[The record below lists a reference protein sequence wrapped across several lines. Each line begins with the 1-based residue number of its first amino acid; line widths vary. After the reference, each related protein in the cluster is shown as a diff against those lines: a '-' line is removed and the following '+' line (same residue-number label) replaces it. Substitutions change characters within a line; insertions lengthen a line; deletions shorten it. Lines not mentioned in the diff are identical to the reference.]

1 MESRTLPPE
10 PAPGNRRRA
19 RRRLTLALTGIAAAA
34 LLSLGELTARPAVAQ
49 DGFCPV
55 NLEQSDP
62 CGGTGDG
69 TDAGSAEAPPL
80 PSVTL
85 GNPVS
90 LVTGA
95 KRQRETDFALDGA
108 PLAFHRHYD
117 SAGTDV
123 NVGLG
128 PGWRHGLSV
137 ALFSRPD
144 GGREII
150 ESAGRRVLFD
160 RVAHEDAERTADVPI
175 GRVRYRAR
183 LPSDGV
189 VVEEAGFHTWHL
201 PDGRTLRFQGSYL
214 VRIDWPASASVAGGA
229 PRSLSLYYRQRRLAS
244 VTDEAGRVLRLE
256 YTPNRSVLRDFD
268 GPRGQP
274 RAGHL
279 AALVLPDGRRVAY
292 GYDARGNLA
301 EAHFDDGTART
312 YHYEDPIWP
321 HHLTGLTERTGTR
334 LASWTYDERGRAV
347 SSEHAGGVERV
358 GLAFDAPVDRGE
370 TVGRTGTT
378 TVTDSLGARSVYT
391 WRRHPRSG
399 ASLLLSASGPGC
411 ATCPPTGRRYTYT
424 EDARLATATRLDD
437 HGNPLVER
445 RYTWTDDGRL
455 AALHEWTAGGA
466 ERLLER
472 REYAPGI
479 ARPVLVARPSVNG
492 SGEHTVETTFDADGV
507 PVSITERGHAPT
519 VEPEALGFAGTGTQ
533 ERSRASGTPSAFRA
547 IERTTRFAYADGR
560 LTTIDG
566 PREDVDDVTRLE
578 WHADI
583 PSRLVAIH
591 PPASPP
597 IRLVEHDAL
606 GRPSAFRLGSAS
618 PWRVERDVR
627 GDVMRLTHRELVVT
641 YTRDAEGRVTAIAD
655 TDGRTLHLEHD
666 AAGRPERMI
675 DDLGRVTRWLSD
687 TEGRVTER
695 TLYGF
700 DGSLVQSIERL
711 HDAHGRLTTEH
722 ESRAGPDG
730 TPTTRR
736 TTFEHDAAG
745 RLVAAEDATSGA
757 RRTLAVDPLARLM
770 TLTEPDGATT
780 AIELDANGRERALTD
795 ARENRTVTWRDDFG
809 RVVLL
814 DSPDTGTTVTEHDAA
829 GNAVRRTHEN
839 GSVTTFA
846 HDAAGRLVARDD
858 VDGHTTWTYGDGG
871 DGAGGANTNGATAAG
886 AHGRLI
892 ATSNATT
899 TERFAYD
906 VEGQLVRHAR
916 ELGGHT
922 FTTRYTRDGRGRL
935 VDKHLPDGQTL
946 RHHYHE
952 AGPDRGRLR
961 AITRGRWFGLAS
973 ETLVAEIDLDARDGS
988 SGHLTHGGLSTR
1000 RRFTPTGELE
1010 SIEIGQTL
1018 RLDYRFDTAGRIVG
1032 IEENGAARRY
1042 DYTGGRLTRALTAN
1056 ATYTYR
1062 HDALGNRLARTVEDA
1077 SGARTE
1083 RYRYAERGQG
1093 NRLLDVVDEST
1104 GRETAYDYGADGAPR
1119 RIGQLGYT
1127 YDAHRRPITL
1137 SRSGRLVARYAYN
1150 PFGERVSKIL
1160 YPAGGGEPR
1169 TTHFLYDGS
1178 TLVAEIDG
1186 TDDEGAKVTAQYVY
1200 LDGHRAV
1207 AKLEGRRAYAI
1218 HGDQLG
1224 TPLMMTDADGE
1235 IVWRAE
1241 HTPFGETRIGIEKVR
1256 LDLRLPGQYADA
1268 ESGTHYNYFR
1278 DYDPGTGRY
1287 VTSDP
1292 IGLAGG
1298 ANTYAYALADPLG
1311 RSDPL
1316 GLDSLT
1322 LSGGLTLS
1330 GPGPEGIH
1338 ALLSDAV
1345 ERGTITEEQFQQSYE
1360 GLINVPKPA
1369 PDSEFV
1375 DKLRTA
1381 LGQTAYELRYGE
1393 LTDTALADFV
1403 DSMVE
1408 GVVAVAGVMVL
1419 YSALVVTQPQIAA
1432 LIAGAGFVV
1441 AGAEA
1446 SAFLFDLFTFG
1457 RDLAR
1462 IDACDRL
1469 GQLARGNEFAKTLY
1483 DTGLDVASGALL
1495 GAFGGVARVVRL
1507 ADNLPRQLDGDSF
1520 DELRT
1525 DAGEKFDD
1533 ALARADDAGTNPTR
1547 GLCSFDGD
1555 TLVRTRSGYQP
1566 IRDVE
1571 PGRDTV
1577 WARDE
1582 RTGHAG
1588 WREVLARYSN
1598 RYGSTV
1604 RVTAREPDGDRQTIV
1619 SNRIHPFF
1627 ARVAAGALLAVAS
1640 EGHVYAG
1647 DIDGGAWVDAQHLE
1661 AGDLLLG
1668 EDDRWQTV
1676 ESIEIESKP
1685 LDAFNLTVEGYST
1698 YFVAGDSGSLAVW
1711 VHNTCLDRLPEG
1723 FQPNG
1728 RETPFGQTIFVS
1740 DDGRHLYLE
1749 ADGKYYDP
1757 LTRPPRAEGHQP
1769 PSDEAVALLGNISPQ
1784 IFAGRQRR
1792 HVKDTREWNDL
1803 GKKGYMDSMEDAQ
1816 AVLNATRSGEA
1827 EILGVT
1833 RNGALL
1839 VRYPGVTGTNVNVS
1853 AGYPAQP
1860 TNVFMIKG
1868 TTKTS
1873 VVPVNPQSTPDR

>member
-1 MESRTLPPE
+1 M
-10 PAPGNRRRA
+10 
-19 RRRLTLALTGIAAAA
+19 
-34 LLSLGELTARPAVAQ
+34 
-49 DGFCPV
+49 
-55 NLEQSDP
+55 
-62 CGGTGDG
+62 
-69 TDAGSAEAPPL
+69 
-80 PSVTL
+80 
-85 GNPVS
+85 
-90 LVTGA
+90 
-95 KRQRETDFALDGA
+95 
-108 PLAFHRHYD
+108 
-117 SAGTDV
+117 
-123 NVGLG
+123 
-128 PGWRHGLSV
+128 
-137 ALFSRPD
+137 
-144 GGREII
+144 
-150 ESAGRRVLFD
+150 
-160 RVAHEDAERTADVPI
+160 AHEDAERTADVPI

-301 EAHFDDGTART
+301 EARFDDGTART

-347 SSEHAGGVERV
+347 SSEHAGSVERV

-519 VEPEALGFAGTGTQ
+519 VEPAALGFADTGTQ

-597 IRLVEHDAL
+597 IRLVAHDAL

-618 PWRVERDVR
+618 PWRVERDAR
-627 GDVMRLTHRELVVT
+627 GDVVRLTHRELAVT

-814 DSPDTGTTVTEHDAA
+814 DSPDTGTMLTEHDAA

-906 VEGQLVRHAR
+906 IEGQLVRHAR

-1010 SIEIGQTL
+1010 SIEIGQAL
-1018 RLDYRFDTAGRIVG
+1018 RLDYRFDAAGRIVG

-1042 DYTGGRLTRALTAN
+1042 DYRGGRLTRALTAN

-1093 NRLLDVVDEST
+1093 NRLLGVVDEST

-1119 RIGQLGYT
+1119 RIGQLVYT

-1169 TTHFLYDGS
+1169 TTYFLYDGS

-1241 HTPFGETRIGIEKVR
+1241 HTPFGEARIGIEKVR

-1330 GPGPEGIH
+1330 DLTADTDGPTKPSAATRAGEEVRRFGYF
-1338 ALLSDAV
+1338 ALWAGEQYAGYARGFLNAAGEVIVFANDVARYALDYSVAGVAVDLAFEDPPAWLPSYQRYRDTNDAIV
-1345 ERGTITEEQFQQSYE
+1345 EIANQVADNPSLIWQSITDPY
-1360 GLINVPKPA
+1360 V
-1369 PDSEFV
+1369 
-1375 DKLRTA
+1375 TA
-1381 LGQTAYELRYGE
+1381 WAECRYGE
-1393 LTDTALADFV
+1393 AIGRGAFEVTTMVLPAGLAARLSTLGHAGRVSVLTDVTTVLRRAESTSPEAYAAAVRELAMEARSGGQMDELVEAARESGTLDELVLHGNLSPDELAAISRGSSTQGSLGDANFAQPVIRSDEVFSAEGQAVYSGLAGDEIRTVNDLVDAIGDGRVNLRDIPLDYVDVDGTRLILNTRTSTALRR
-1403 DSMVE
+1403 
-1408 GVVAVAGVMVL
+1408 AGVPREEWYGTNRTGQVA
-1419 YSALVVTQPQIAA
+1419 YESAEGNPVTY
-1432 LIAGAGFVV
+1432 
-1441 AGAEA
+1441 
-1446 SAFLFDLFTFG
+1446 D
-1457 RDLAR
+1457 
-1462 IDACDRL
+1462 
-1469 GQLARGNEFAKTLY
+1469 QLAR
-1483 DTGLDVASGALL
+1483 D
-1495 GAFGGVARVVRL
+1495 
-1507 ADNLPRQLDGDSF
+1507 QLRRNRRHS
-1520 DELRT
+1520 
-1525 DAGEKFDD
+1525 
-1533 ALARADDAGTNPTR
+1533 
-1547 GLCSFDGD
+1547 
-1555 TLVRTRSGYQP
+1555 V
-1566 IRDVE
+1566 
-1571 PGRDTV
+1571 PGQI
-1577 WARDE
+1577 
-1582 RTGHAG
+1582 G
-1588 WREVLARYSN
+1588 W
-1598 RYGSTV
+1598 
-1604 RVTAREPDGDRQTIV
+1604 PD
-1619 SNRIHPFF
+1619 
-1627 ARVAAGALLAVAS
+1627 
-1640 EGHVYAG
+1640 
-1647 DIDGGAWVDAQHLE
+1647 
-1661 AGDLLLG
+1661 LLG
-1668 EDDRWQTV
+1668 E
-1676 ESIEIESKP
+1676 
-1685 LDAFNLTVEGYST
+1685 
-1698 YFVAGDSGSLAVW
+1698 
-1711 VHNTCLDRLPEG
+1711 
-1723 FQPNG
+1723 
-1728 RETPFGQTIFVS
+1728 
-1740 DDGRHLYLE
+1740 
-1749 ADGKYYDP
+1749 
-1757 LTRPPRAEGHQP
+1757 
-1769 PSDEAVALLGNISPQ
+1769 
-1784 IFAGRQRR
+1784 
-1792 HVKDTREWNDL
+1792 
-1803 GKKGYMDSMEDAQ
+1803 
-1816 AVLNATRSGEA
+1816 
-1827 EILGVT
+1827 
-1833 RNGALL
+1833 
-1839 VRYPGVTGTNVNVS
+1839 
-1853 AGYPAQP
+1853 
-1860 TNVFMIKG
+1860 
-1868 TTKTS
+1868 
-1873 VVPVNPQSTPDR
+1873 